1 MSREVIFIETEFI
14 RLQDLLK
21 FSGMT
26 ETGGQA
32 KYLIQE
38 GYVLVNGE
46 VCTMRGKKLVEGDR
60 VTLDEKTLEV
70 TCNPFMTSKKIMKV
84 IKYK

>member
-14 RLQDLLK
+14 RLQDLIK

-46 VCTMRGKKLVEGDR
+46 VCTMRGKKLIEGDR

-70 TCNPFMTSKKIMKV
+70 RR
-84 IKYK
+84 Y

>member
-26 ETGGQA
+26 DTGGQA
-32 KYLIQE
+32 KFLIQE

-46 VCTMRGKKLVEGDR
+46 VCTVRGKKLVEGDK
-60 VTLDEKTLEV
+60 VTLDDKTLEV
-70 TCNPFMTSKKIMKV
+70 RR
-84 IKYK
+84 Y

>member
-26 ETGGQA
+26 DTGGQA
-32 KYLIQE
+32 KFLILE

-46 VCTMRGKKLVEGDR
+46 ICTVRGKKLVEGDK
-60 VTLDEKTLEV
+60 VTLDDKTLEV
-70 TCNPFMTSKKIMKV
+70 RR
-84 IKYK
+84 Y

>member
-1 MSREVIFIETEFI
+1 MSREVIFIETDFI
-14 RLQDLLK
+14 RHQDLLK

-32 KYLIQE
+32 KFLIQE

-46 VCTMRGKKLVEGDR
+46 VCKVRGKKLVEGDK
-60 VTLDEKTLEV
+60 VTLDDKTLEV
-70 TCNPFMTSKKIMKV
+70 RR
-84 IKYK
+84 Y

>member
-32 KYLIQE
+32 KFLIQE

-70 TCNPFMTSKKIMKV
+70 RR
-84 IKYK
+84 Y

>member
-26 ETGGQA
+26 DTGGQA
-32 KYLIQE
+32 KFLIQE

-46 VCTMRGKKLVEGDR
+46 ICTVRGKKLVEGDK
-60 VTLDEKTLEV
+60 VTLDDKTLEV
-70 TCNPFMTSKKIMKV
+70 RR
-84 IKYK
+84 Y